1 MFSTHTYSQRRTQLA
16 QDLKTGV
23 ILLPGNEESSMNY
36 ADNLYHFRQDSSF
49 LYFTG
54 IDRPYL
60 ALAIDAETG
69 EEFIFGDDQ
78 GMDDIVWTGPLSR
91 LNEQAARAGVTTVKS
106 MSLLPALLQKAVAK
120 GRKIHYVK
128 PYRPEMILKLSAW
141 LNVSIQQLN
150 EQVSLPLIKAI
161 IAQRSI
167 KSAEEITAIEKSVDL
182 TVDMHAAAIMLAR
195 EGMNESELAGRLQGL
210 VVSGGGQLAF
220 PTILT
225 VNGQYLHNHAGGNLL
240 QNGQLV
246 LCDGG
251 AESATHYA
259 GDMTRTFPAGKKFT
273 SLQGEAYDIVLQAHT
288 AAVAMLKPGVLF
300 RDAHFRACE
309 VLTDGLKQLGLMKGD
324 TKEAVQQGAHALF
337 FQCGLG
343 HMMGLDVHDM
353 ENLGEEY
360 VGYSEHITKS
370 AQFGLK
376 SLRLGKALE
385 EGFVLTIEPGLYFN
399 AYLMDEWQAAKKHMD
414 FINYEKLDAFKT
426 LGGIRIEDD
435 YVITTNGSR
444 LLGKELVRDRAGIE
458 AMRIQ

>member
-1 MFSTHTYSQRRTQLA
+1 MFSTHTYRERRKQLA
-16 QDLKTGV
+16 STIKSGI

-36 ADNLYHFRQDSSF
+36 TDNLYHFRQDSCF
-49 LYFTG
+49 LYFAG

-78 GMDDIVWTGPLSR
+78 NMDDIVWTGPLTQ
-91 LNEQAARAGVTTVKS
+91 LKEQADNAGVASVKP
-106 MSLLPALLQKAVAK
+106 MSTLPALLQKAIAK

-128 PYRPEMILKLSAW
+128 PYRPELILKLSAW
-141 LNVSIQQLN
+141 LNISIQQLN
-150 EQVSLPLIKAI
+150 DEVSLPLIKAI

-167 KSAEEITAIEKSVDL
+167 KSAEEIIELEKAVCI
-182 TVDMHAAAIMLAR
+182 TVDMHAAAIRIAK
-195 EGMNESELAGRLQGL
+195 EGMNESEIAGHLQGL
-210 VVSGGGQLAF
+210 VVSSGGQLAF

-225 VNGQYLHNHAGGNLL
+225 VNGQFLHNHAGGNIL

-251 AESATHYA
+251 AETGMHYT
-259 GDMTRTFPAGKKFT
+259 GDMTRSFPAGKNFT
-273 SLQGEAYDIVLQAHT
+273 SLQADAYDIVLASHT
-288 AAVAMLKPGVLF
+288 AAVAMLRPGILF
-300 RDAHFRACE
+300 RDVHFKACE

-324 TKEAVQQGAHALF
+324 TKDAVQQGAHALF

-360 VGYSEHITKS
+360 VGYSEAITKS
-370 AQFGLK
+370 KQFGLK
-376 SLRLGKALE
+376 SLRLGKELQ

-399 AYLMDEWQAAKKHMD
+399 PYLMDEWQAAKKHVD

-435 YVITTNGSR
+435 YVITGNGSK
-444 LLGKELVRDRAGIE
+444 LLGKELTRDRAGIE
-458 AMRIQ
+458 AMRG